1 MKTPKS
7 IPNFAPF
14 FFSVLC
20 LLLTFT
26 PLTAQKFSA
35 TQAGNSIQV
44 EGTSN
49 VHDWD
54 LKAEKFTIQ
63 AEIDKNENQPEIKA
77 FFLDLTAESLKS
89 GKSGMD
95 RNTYKALMTDKHKNI
110 TFRYS
115 KTTNTKVLSGSK
127 YEVTAQG
134 ALKIAGVTK
143 TITITPQIEQK
154 GNTYVL
160 TGEHTLKMSDFGIT
174 PPTALLGSVKAGD
187 EVTIKFQITLK

>member
-1 MKTPKS
+1 MRTPKS
-7 IPNFAPF
+7 IPNFIPF

-20 LLLTFT
+20 LFLTSA
-26 PLTAQKFSA
+26 PLAAQKFSA

-63 AEIDKNENQPEIKA
+63 AEITKNDNQPEIKA

-110 TFRYS
+110 TFRHS
-115 KTTNTKVLSGSK
+115 KTTNTKVISGNK
-127 YEVTAQG
+127 YEVTVQG

-143 TITITPQIEQK
+143 TATITSQIEQK

-160 TGEHTLKMSDFGIT
+160 TGAHSLKMSDFNIT